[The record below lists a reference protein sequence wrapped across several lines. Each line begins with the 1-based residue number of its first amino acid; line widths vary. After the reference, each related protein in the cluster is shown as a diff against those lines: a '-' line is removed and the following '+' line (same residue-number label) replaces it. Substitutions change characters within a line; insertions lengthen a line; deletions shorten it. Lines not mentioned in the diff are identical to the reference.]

1 MVERTA
7 NSMEKGGRREESR
20 GQQSQRETG
29 EHDVVSRERKG
40 YFENVIRGK
49 AGARSC
55 GQTSQLR
62 STPCAICQPDA
73 ICSNLCCHMIRLV
86 HAGCAARSCALC
98 GRGKERRKFQ
108 RANRRKCSEECFSL
122 CLRQEV
128 GGLKK
133 KKHN

>member
-1 MVERTA
+1 MVVERTA

-29 EHDVVSRERKG
+29 EHDVVSGERKG

-49 AGARSC
+49 AGARFS

-86 HAGCAARSCALC
+86 RAGCTARTRGEELHALWP
-98 GRGKERRKFQ
+98 RKG
-108 RANRRKCSEECFSL
+108 AEKVSESK
-122 CLRQEV
+122 QEKV
-128 GGLKK
+128 
-133 KKHN
+133 